1 MKSLPFFKLNIASII
16 LISLLCFECCTV
28 YEPLSS
34 NTKEAVES
42 TSKVKIITINNRK
55 LLFDQLIYE
64 QEILYGIIH
73 NGSKVIKTIVP
84 EDQIKEIYLKDDYF
98 SKYNTGLLLACVIGI
113 PLAITI
119 ILLTMDFNIS
129 GWQ

>member
-98 SKYNTGLLLACVIGI
+98 SKYNTVLLLACVIGI